1 MNILASQNIFNRF
14 NTLVNFRGKKEQKTV
29 SNPLTKDSTSEKIIN
44 SVATSN
50 GKAQVTMQNKPVEI
64 TPELRSKVKEFAE
77 RFEVKD
83 EEFLKIAQ
91 KTPEFLNR
99 KLETLDKYI
108 IESAKRFDIEKKEFV
123 NAALKQPPL
132 FSMSPNTLD
141 KNITESAKRFD
152 IEKKEFVSA
161 ALKRPSLFFMSPDT
175 LDKNVTEAVNRFDI
189 EKKEFVNAALKQPPL
204 FCQFPDTLD
213 KNVTESANRF
223 DIKKKEFVSA
233 ALKQPSLFCQSPD
246 TLDKNVTETAKR
258 FDIEKK
264 EFVNVAL
271 KRPSLFCLSPDT
283 LERKAKIYAY
293 YKELNNIPVN
303 NLLECLRITADKHLL
318 AQVLGVLINQQT
330 DNSLKITASIKYNQV
345 KEFLENNFGKYD
357 LKIHN
362 REIVTENLLE
372 FAKNLEKEL
381 INKVKFNFK
390 IIK

>member
-64 TPELRSKVKEFAE
+64 TLELQRKVKEFAE

-123 NAALKQPPL
+123 
-132 FSMSPNTLD
+132 
-141 KNITESAKRFD
+141 SA
-152 IEKKEFVSA
+152 
-161 ALKRPSLFFMSPDT
+161 
-175 LDKNVTEAVNRFDI
+175 
-189 EKKEFVNAALKQPPL
+189 
-204 FCQFPDTLD
+204 
-213 KNVTESANRF
+213 
-223 DIKKKEFVSA
+223 
-233 ALKQPSLFCQSPD
+233 
-246 TLDKNVTETAKR
+246 
-258 FDIEKK
+258 
-264 EFVNVAL
+264 AL

>member
-50 GKAQVTMQNKPVEI
+50 GKAQVTMQNKPVAI

-91 KTPEFLNR
+91 KTPEFFNR

-123 NAALKQPPL
+123 NAALKQPQL
-132 FSMSPNTLD
+132 FYL
-141 KNITESAKRFD
+141 
-152 IEKKEFVSA
+152 
-161 ALKRPSLFFMSPDT
+161 SPDT
-175 LDKNVTEAVNRFDI
+175 LDKNVI
-189 EKKEFVNAALKQPPL
+189 ETAK
-204 FCQFPDTLD
+204 
-213 KNVTESANRF
+213 RF

-233 ALKQPSLFCQSPD
+233 ALKQLQLFYQSPD
-246 TLDKNVTETAKR
+246 TLDKNITEAAKR
-258 FDIEKK
+258 FDVEKK

-293 YKELNNIPVN
+293 YKELNNIPIN
-303 NLLECLRITADKHLL
+303 NLLECLLTTADKHLL

-330 DNSLKITASIKYNQV
+330 DNSLKITASTKYNQI
-345 KEFLENNFGKYD
+345 KEFLENNSGKYD

-390 IIK
+390 IV

>member
-50 GKAQVTMQNKPVEI
+50 GKAQVTMQNKPVAI

-91 KTPEFLNR
+91 KTPEFFNR

-123 NAALKQPPL
+123 NAALKQPQL
-132 FSMSPNTLD
+132 FYQ
-141 KNITESAKRFD
+141 
-152 IEKKEFVSA
+152 
-161 ALKRPSLFFMSPDT
+161 SPDT
-175 LDKNVTEAVNRFDI
+175 F
-189 EKKEFVNAALKQPPL
+189 
-204 FCQFPDTLD
+204 D

-223 DIKKKEFVSA
+223 DIKKKEFVNA
-233 ALKQPSLFCQSPD
+233 ALKQPQLFYQSPD
-246 TLDKNVTETAKR
+246 TLDKNVTESAKR

-293 YKELNNIPVN
+293 YKELNNIPIN

-330 DNSLKITASIKYNQV
+330 DNSLKITASTKYNQV
-345 KEFLENNFGKYD
+345 KEFLENNSGKYD

>member
-14 NTLVNFRGKKEQKTV
+14 NTLVNFRSKKEQKTV

-64 TPELRSKVKEFAE
+64 TPELQSKVKEFAE

-99 KLETLDKYI
+99 KLETIDKYI
-108 IESAKRFDIEKKEFV
+108 IESATRFNIEKKEFV
-123 NAALKQPPL
+123 NAALKQPQL
-132 FSMSPNTLD
+132 FY
-141 KNITESAKRFD
+141 
-152 IEKKEFVSA
+152 
-161 ALKRPSLFFMSPDT
+161 
-175 LDKNVTEAVNRFDI
+175 
-189 EKKEFVNAALKQPPL
+189 
-204 FCQFPDTLD
+204 
-213 KNVTESANRF
+213 
-223 DIKKKEFVSA
+223 
-233 ALKQPSLFCQSPD
+233 QSPD

-293 YKELNNIPVN
+293 YKELNNIPIN

-318 AQVLGVLINQQT
+318 AQVLGILIDQQT
-330 DNSLKITASIKYNQV
+330 DNSLKITASTKYNQI
-345 KEFLENNFGKYD
+345 KEFLENNSGKYD